1 MASVGWAAL
10 SKAGQAS
17 NGMIEAELS

>member
-1 MASVGWAAL
+1 MASVGWTAL